1 MAYTGFIS
9 DPDYTKKN
17 ENEII
22 TGSWKFT
29 EDIDGVALYAKWAD
43 LAEVYLIDENEI
55 LTSGTL
61 VKFGGVG
68 EITKTK
74 PNDKHFFS
82 VISTKPGIILNKKC
96 EEKGLKIALMGQVP
110 CRIIGEIH
118 KFDKLTTSR
127 IPGVAKKRTL
137 LDKLLLKP
145 IVGVSLQTNLNKK
158 EKLVD
163 IFTKASII

>member
-17 ENEII
+17 ENETI
-22 TGSWKFT
+22 TGVWTFNEVINGT
-29 EDIDGVALYAKWAD
+29 ALNAKWAD
-43 LAEVYLIDENEI
+43 LAEVYEIDSKE
-55 LTSGTL
+55 LLPPGTL
-61 VKFGGVG
+61 VKFGGDG

-74 PNDKHFFS
+74 ANDRHFFS
-82 VISTKPGIILNKKC
+82 VISTKPGIILNKKA
-96 EEKGLKIALMGQVP
+96 EEKGLKVALMGQVP
-110 CRIIGEIH
+110 CRTIGEIH

-127 IPGVAKKRTL
+127 IPGVAKKKTL

-145 IVGVSLQTNLNKK
+145 TIGIALKTNLNKK

-163 IFTKASII
+163 IFIKADIL